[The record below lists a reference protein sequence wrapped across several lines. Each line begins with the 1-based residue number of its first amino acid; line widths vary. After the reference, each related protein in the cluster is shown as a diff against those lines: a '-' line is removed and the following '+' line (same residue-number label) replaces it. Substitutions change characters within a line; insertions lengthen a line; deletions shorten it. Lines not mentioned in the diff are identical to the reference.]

1 MAKQNKKQDL
11 QTCELYVDGMHCA
24 ACEVLIEKKLRKVD
38 GVEFVD
44 ARLSSGRV
52 IVKGH
57 TDKSAQELAEEF
69 TTLVEKDGYTLHTE
83 KQSKKRVN
91 WMDFAY
97 ALPISLTV
105 ILIYIILQKTGLISA
120 DITDRNYP
128 AIVFIGFVASLSSC
142 MAVTGG
148 LVLSL
153 SASYAKELKPGSR
166 IKAQIMFHL
175 SRLIGFFVL
184 GGVIGFLGQEI
195 STVKITSFLLALFIG
210 VISYGLI
217 KTEDLK
223 KKFLLSLALSIGLF
237 LVLST
242 TLNEIWAQFALS
254 ALTGTIMVILG
265 LNLLEIFEF
274 TRRLQFKMP
283 KAFSHTVLKS
293 ENVNSRFTPLLLGV
307 ATFFLPCGFTQSVQ
321 TYALGTKS
329 VEIGSLTM
337 LAFALGTLPIL
348 GLISFASV
356 NFSKSLQSGV
366 FFKIAGILVLFFA
379 LVNII
384 GALTAVGLAPQIL
397 NFK

>member
-1 MAKQNKKQDL
+1 
-11 QTCELYVDGMHCA
+11 
-24 ACEVLIEKKLRKVD
+24 
-38 GVEFVD
+38 
-44 ARLSSGRV
+44 
-52 IVKGH
+52 
-57 TDKSAQELAEEF
+57 
-69 TTLVEKDGYTLHTE
+69 
-83 KQSKKRVN
+83 
-91 WMDFAY
+91 MDFAY